1 MKKWCYFLPVL
12 LLLTGCA
19 SQKIDTTP
27 VWQETLPNTGVE
39 MQLSN
44 CILLNTYHVDYA
56 ESRENSDQVVNRDAL
71 NTQGVP
77 VITLYG
83 VPEGQVE
90 LRFVENI
97 SYLYLY
103 YDKMMPQPDLDYV
116 LTELEDGGLQYRLD
130 TVYTFDFVI
139 TTQDGTDSMIVT
151 CQRPGLESES
161 SWS

>member
-1 MKKWCYFLPVL
+1 MKKWCCILLVFLL
-12 LLLTGCA
+12 MTGCA

-44 CILLNTYHVDYA
+44 CILLNTYRQDYA
-56 ESRENSDQVVNRDAL
+56 ESRENADQVIRREAL
-71 NTQGVP
+71 DTQGVP

-83 VPEGQVE
+83 VTEDQVE

-103 YDKMMPQPDLDYV
+103 YDKMMPQQDLDYV
-116 LTELEDGGLQYRLD
+116 LTKLDDGGLQYKLD

-139 TTQDGTDSMIVT
+139 TTPEGTDSMMVL
-151 CQRPGLESES
+151 CNRPGLDSEGN
-161 SWS
+161 

>member
-1 MKKWCYFLPVL
+1 MKKWCYILPVL

-56 ESRENSDQVVNRDAL
+56 QSRETSDQVVNRDAL

-83 VPEGQVE
+83 VTEDQVE
-90 LRFVENI
+90 LTQRIQSGDEQRLLLIILACKTENVAKTKELVAVAHAMGMSIEAEVGSCYCVIKIGIFLQKKLI
-97 SYLYLY
+97 SSTY
-103 YDKMMPQPDLDYV
+103 K
-116 LTELEDGGLQYRLD
+116 RN
-130 TVYTFDFVI
+130 
-139 TTQDGTDSMIVT
+139 
-151 CQRPGLESES
+151 
-161 SWS
+161 